1 MGGVDLVKSP
11 PVPSPVPVPT
21 PPVQGPEVSLPSAL
35 VPSALVPSALVP
47 SALVPAA
54 LVPSASVPE
63 ALVPAD
69 SRRVAFGP
77 VVVGAV
83 WIPPPPEALDPPG
96 KALKGVLGG
105 ARLFEQPAWRHRI
118 GEIAA
123 FLAED
128 TENVLEIG
136 VDDGLRL
143 CAMAL
148 ARPAAH
154 FLGLEVRKAKVAA
167 ARPPENCH
175 IYPMDARTALGV
187 VLPAACLDRVDLLF
201 PTPSVEPS
209 HLLLRPDFVRGLR
222 RCLRPH
228 GVLDLQTDVEGLY
241 WFARHL
247 FREWH
252 PVAAPPDAPRL
263 SRRQWVARR
272 DGLVV
277 HRLCVR
283 PPQLESNDSG
293 T

>member
-1 MGGVDLVKSP
+1 MELAAAVS
-11 PVPSPVPVPT
+11 VP
-21 PPVQGPEVSLPSAL
+21 A
-35 VPSALVPSALVP
+35 AA
-47 SALVPAA
+47 VPAA
-54 LVPSASVPE
+54 LVPPP
-63 ALVPAD
+63 VPAD
-69 SRRVAFGP
+69 LPRVASGP

-96 KALKGVLGG
+96 KTLKGVLGG

-123 FLAED
+123 FLAVD

-143 CAMAL
+143 CAMAM

-175 IYPMDARTALGV
+175 IYPMDARTALGM
-187 VLPAACLDRVDLLF
+187 VLPSGCLDRVDLLF

-222 RCLRPH
+222 RCLRPQ
-228 GVLDLQTDVEGLY
+228 GVFDLQTDVEGLY

-247 FREWH
+247 FRDWH
-252 PVAAPPDAPRL
+252 PAEAPPDAPRL

-283 PPQLESNDSG
+283 PPQLESSDSG